1 MGEGEKKKK
10 NTSPRA
16 LLAAVAAPRAPPPHP
31 PRPYCSSALSLSPLS
46 PSRFVLTQFNSH
58 ALNAHLTRTYPP
70 ALFGGPPGAQGFVD
84 VLACHQTADDASWY
98 AGSADAV
105 RRNLD
110 AILEPVRGGRPP
122 REVVVLPGH
131 ALADVDFAGLVRSH
145 RESGAAVTLATQSVT
160 ADRASRLG
168 LVRVDPGTGAVTDFA
183 EKPTGAAM
191 TRLAHASSDATPDAP
206 YEASTG
212 VYVFDAGVLAR
223 LLAAPAAASSVDGE
237 FAPPHAGFDMHF
249 GADVIPHALVAGLP
263 VAAVH
268 GGGPWRDVSALPDFY
283 EAVLALAHPGAA
295 GADGGAA
302 ALAATAAALGGRAG
316 RVLPPCRAIRPS
328 AITASL
334 LSEGCT
340 LDGAALDRSVVG
352 TNVSFGSGARV
363 TASILLGN
371 DLFSP
376 ASAPPTI
383 GARAVLDRVIVDR
396 NATVGPDCVL
406 TNAGRVAEADR
417 AADGFVIQD
426 GLIVVLRG
434 AAIPAGTV
442 I

>member
-1 MGEGEKKKK
+1 
-10 NTSPRA
+10 
-16 LLAAVAAPRAPPPHP
+16 
-31 PRPYCSSALSLSPLS
+31 
-46 PSRFVLTQFNSH
+46 VLTQFNSH

-122 REVVVLPGH
+122 REVVVLSGH
-131 ALADVDFAGLVRSH
+131 ALADVDFAALVRKH
-145 RESGAAVTLATQSVT
+145 RASGAAVTLATRSVP

-183 EKPTGAAM
+183 EKPTGPAM
-191 TRLAHASSDATPDAP
+191 ARLAHASADATPDAP

-212 VYVFDAGVLAR
+212 VYVFDAGALAR
-223 LLAAPAAASSVDGE
+223 LLAAPAAAASVDGE
-237 FAPPHAGFDMHF
+237 FVPPSTGFDMHF

-268 GGGPWRDVSALPDFY
+268 DAGPWRDVSALPDFY
-283 EAVLALAHPGAA
+283 EAVLSLARPASGEAGVGPG
-295 GADGGAA
+295 
-302 ALAATAAALGGRAG
+302 ALAAAAAVLSGRAG

-328 AITASL
+328 TITGSL

-340 LDGAALDRSVVG
+340 LDGVTLAGSVVG
-352 TNVSFGSGARV
+352 NNVSLGPGASV

-371 DLFSP
+371 DHFSGTHG
-376 ASAPPTI
+376 APTI
-383 GARAVLDRVIVDR
+383 GAGTVLSGVIVDR
-396 NATVGPDCVL
+396 NAVIGPNCII
-406 TNAGRVAEADR
+406 TNAAGVQEADR
-417 AADGFVIQD
+417 AADGFIIQD
-426 GLIVVLRG
+426 GLTVVLRG
-434 AAIPAGTV
+434 AVIPAGTV